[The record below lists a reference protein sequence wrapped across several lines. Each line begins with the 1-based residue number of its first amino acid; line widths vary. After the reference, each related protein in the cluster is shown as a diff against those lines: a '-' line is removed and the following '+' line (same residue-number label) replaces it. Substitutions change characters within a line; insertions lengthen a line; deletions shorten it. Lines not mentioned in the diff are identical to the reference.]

1 MPSFIWDPL
10 LGNLLWYWG
19 GMAEGMSGRAVCE
32 LRLGLPPAPFHL
44 PKKPVALVWHLCRE
58 CSVRTGRF
66 WQILWVAG
74 WSLDTEGCH
83 CLGLPAPDEPEG
95 GEGFRGS
102 TKYWLSTY
110 CVPDLGLHCACQVA
124 QSCLTLQ
131 PHGLQPTRLLC
142 PWDSPSKN
150 TGVSCQVLL
159 RVTLVDK
166 TNPDPCFK
174 ELTFWWRAEERA
186 L

>member
-95 GEGFRGS
+95 GEGFRRS

-124 QSCLTLQ
+124 QSCLTLCN
-131 PHGLQPTRLLC
+131 PMDCSPPDSSVHGILQARILEWVAKSSSGLH
-142 PWDSPSKN
+142 
-150 TGVSCQVLL
+150 
-159 RVTLVDK
+159 
-166 TNPDPCFK
+166 
-174 ELTFWWRAEERA
+174 
-186 L
+186 